1 LGVAAASSIAQ
12 IELNA
17 KAMGNLF
24 CAPLISDQVAWRGNN
39 IGLPPVGMI
48 LADNDLQ
55 TGSSDFRS
63 DHLSEAFC
71 GDAFLDHG
79 EFPKAEVT
87 VTIRSS
93 KSERSVKKHGLPRS
107 VYLAQDAGSSSRSQP
122 VTENH

>member
-1 LGVAAASSIAQ
+1 LGVPAASSIAQ

-79 EFPKAEVT
+79 EFPQGGSN
-87 VTIRSS
+87 R
-93 KSERSVKKHGLPRS
+93 ERSGQVSLKDPSKNM
-107 VYLAQDAGSSSRSQP
+107 VYREVLIWPEMPVQAVDRSQ
-122 VTENH
+122 